1 MKPRKGITASEL
13 VAQLNANPQ
22 FVERRRQQQEESD
35 AIEQAAR
42 LAERPLVQAL
52 NEAGLGWL
60 RSVWDLVNTSEPYP
74 HVLPILIE
82 HLQRDYPPGIL
93 EGIARALAVPESRR
107 FWNTLLRLFRQHP
120 DVSAPYNVKWAIGCA
135 LAASVTADVI
145 GDIIALVQEPRHGEN
160 RIVFLKALSQSPSLK
175 AQAAFEQAAHDPQL
189 MKEARF
195 LKRLGDRRSRK
206 RKTR

>member
-74 HVLPILIE
+74 TS
-82 HLQRDYPPGIL
+82 
-93 EGIARALAVPESRR
+93 SR
-107 FWNTLLRLFRQHP
+107 
-120 DVSAPYNVKWAIGCA
+120 S
-135 LAASVTADVI
+135 
-145 GDIIALVQEPRHGEN
+145 
-160 RIVFLKALSQSPSLK
+160 
-175 AQAAFEQAAHDPQL
+175 
-189 MKEARF
+189 
-195 LKRLGDRRSRK
+195 
-206 RKTR
+206 